1 MSVQASLNDSVS
13 KVYVDDTPDHNHG
26 VYSWSTSEARTIDI
40 SSSFTES
47 TRENNAAGK
56 NSVIG
61 ASIIMIKACCGA
73 GMLAFPAT
81 FGAAGGIVVTI
92 IMQVVFSIF
101 SCIGLIVL
109 AYCSSIH
116 NTSTFELAIASLCGH
131 KTKMAALVLVMVYGL
146 GGCITFLV
154 ILGDQLDEVMI
165 LFSDVE
171 YFCNHWYLQRRLTIS
186 VTSILFILPLCIPAK
201 MEFLKYSR
209 HISLLSRM
217 LQHLVVKVEF
227 PLMQNMAVVVTCH
240 LSSVPIY
247 CTLKKKTV
255 GQYAKVVI
263 PSMAVIFTLYAV
275 IGIYGYL
282 TFGDSVNSDILLSY
296 GYNDIRVTVARIMI
310 TISLLTVYPILHF
323 CARAALQGML
333 KDCGG
338 VLTYIIMYKE
348 KYFRLSATI
357 LWFSVTLV
365 VALFIPSIGMV
376 ISVAG
381 AFAAA
386 FMLFFPGLCFIQCGL
401 QGKAKTK
408 QRNNCLLA
416 LGVVYTVFG
425 AFVFGESLSMAILN
439 DVHGTYPGAKAASQ
453 CP

>member
-201 MEFLKYSR
+201 MEFLKYS
-209 HISLLSRM
+209 SCF
-217 LQHLVVKVEF
+217 Q
-227 PLMQNMAVVVTCH
+227 CH